1 MCVPVLSQALLF
13 GDVLRG
19 ESVRASYIAASA
31 GCTILAGYA
40 FFALAVR
47 MLGNERIV
55 FGRSG

>member
-19 ESVRASYIAASA
+19 EGVRGSYIAASA
-31 GCTILAGYA
+31 ACTVLLGCG

-55 FGRSG
+55 FGRSA